1 MQVEA
6 TSTGE
11 FAQYEFTGLTQC
23 LKKIPLQLKIYGNK
37 ITIIKTKKNE
47 KI

>member
-6 TSTGE
+6 TNTGE
-11 FAQYEFTGLTQC
+11 FNQYEFTGLTQC
-23 LKKIPLQLKIYGNK
+23 LKTIPLQLKIYGNK